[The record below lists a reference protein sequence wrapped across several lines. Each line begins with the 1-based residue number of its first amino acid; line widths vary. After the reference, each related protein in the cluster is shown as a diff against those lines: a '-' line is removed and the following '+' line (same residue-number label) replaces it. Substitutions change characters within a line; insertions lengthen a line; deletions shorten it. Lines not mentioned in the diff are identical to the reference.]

1 MVTLISSAVL
11 AIVAL
16 IACTAIYFSVARADA
31 GNADMQRL
39 AKAISEG
46 AMAFLGREYRT
57 LAIFAIIIAALL
69 WYFLG
74 IWTALC
80 YLVGSSFSA
89 TAGFIGMKAATK
101 GNVRTA
107 SAAQNSLSAAL
118 KIAFRSGAVMGLA
131 VVGLGLLGLSVL
143 LYVGTGALGIERI
156 IMALFGFSFGAS
168 TIALF
173 SRVGGGIYTKAADVG
188 ADIVGKLEQGIPE
201 DDPRNPATIADN
213 VGDNVGDIAGMGAD
227 LFSSYV
233 GSMIAAMAL
242 GLVFFEANEGYV
254 YFPLALSALGIVASL
269 VGMMFVRANTVEGLQ
284 KTLRNSFLFS
294 VVIVMIGAWFLSDMF
309 FQASTMFWVV
319 FAGLGAGVVIELA
332 TEYYTSSH
340 FNPVKR
346 LAKACE
352 TGAATNIIEGLG
364 LGFMSTAVPMLVI
377 IAVAFTSYSLEGF
390 YGIAIAAVAMLS
402 TLGISLAIDA
412 YGPVA
417 DNAGGIAEM
426 ASMPEN
432 VRETTDALDAAGNMT
447 AAIGKGFAIGSAGL
461 TALAFFSAFSTR
473 AGLEVI
479 SLLNI
484 EVLTGMFLGV
494 LMPFIFTSLTM
505 TAVSRAA
512 FEMIEE
518 VRRQFREM
526 PGILKGE
533 VEPDYRKCVDIST
546 VGALKQMIAPGLLI
560 IIPPIIVGIV
570 LGTEALGGMMIGALG
585 TAMLLGIALS
595 NAGGAWD
602 NAKKFIET
610 GEHGGKGSDAHEAS
624 VIGDTVGDPAKDTSG
639 PSLNILIKLMSI
651 VALTLL
657 PLFL

>member
-1 MVTLISSAVL
+1 MTTIIISAVL
-11 AIVAL
+11 AIIAL
-16 IACTAIYFSVARADA
+16 AACMVIYSSISRADA
-31 GNADMQRL
+31 GNETMHRL
-39 AKAISEG
+39 ADAISEG
-46 AMAFLGREYRT
+46 AMAFIGREYRT
-57 LAIFAIIIAALL
+57 LAIFAFIVAALL
-69 WYFLG
+69 WFFLG
-74 IWTALC
+74 GWTAIC
-80 YLVGSSFSA
+80 YAIGATLSA
-89 TAGFIGMKAATK
+89 TAGFIGMRAATI

-107 SAAQNSLSAAL
+107 AAAGNSLGEAL

-131 VVGLGLLGLSVL
+131 VVGLGLLGLTVL
-143 LYVGTGALGIERI
+143 IYIGSGTIGLENIVLS
-156 IMALFGFSFGAS
+156 LFGFSFGAS

-188 ADIVGKLEQGIPE
+188 ADIVGKVEQGIPE

-227 LFSSYV
+227 LYSSYV
-233 GSMIAAMAL
+233 GSMIAAMAM
-242 GLVFFEANEGYV
+242 GLVWTESHI
-254 YFPLALSALGIVASL
+254 YFPIALSALGIVASL
-269 VGMMFVRANTVEGLQ
+269 AGMFLVRAKDEKTLQ
-284 KTLRNSFLFS
+284 KALRNSFLFS
-294 VVIVMIGAWFLSDMF
+294 AVFVLIGSWFLSNAF
-309 FQASTMFWVV
+309 FGESTLFWVV
-319 FAGLGAGVVIELA
+319 FAGLGAGVIIELS
-332 TEYYTSSH
+332 TEYYTSAH
-340 FNPVKR
+340 FKPVQK
-346 LAKACE
+346 LANACE

-377 IAVAFTSYSLEGF
+377 IAVAFGSYSLAGF
-390 YGIAIAAVAMLS
+390 YGISIAAVAMLS

-426 ASMPEN
+426 ASLPED
-432 VRETTDALDAAGNMT
+432 VRKRTDALDAAGNMT

-473 AGLEVI
+473 AGLDAI

-484 EVLTGMFLGV
+484 GVLTGLFLGV

-518 VRRQFREM
+518 VRRQFKEM

-533 VEPDYRKCVDIST
+533 TEPDYRRCVDIST
-546 VGALKQMIAPGLLI
+546 IGALKQMIMPGLLI
-560 IIPPIIVGIV
+560 IIPPILIGLF
-570 LGTEALGGMMIGALG
+570 LGTEALGGMIIGALG
-585 TAMLLGIALS
+585 TAMLMGIALS

-624 VIGDTVGDPAKDTSG
+624 IIGDTVGDPAKDTSG

>member
-1 MVTLISSAVL
+1 MTTIIIGAVL

-16 IACTAIYFSVARADA
+16 LTCAAVYMSVSNSDSGNDQMQKIA
-31 GNADMQRL
+31 N
-39 AKAISEG
+39 AISEG

-57 LAIFAIIIAALL
+57 LAVFAIIIASLL

-74 IWTALC
+74 IWTAVC
-80 YLVGSSFSA
+80 YAIGATLSA
-89 TAGFIGMKAATK
+89 TAGFIGMRAATK

-107 SAAQNSLSAAL
+107 AAAGNSLAGAL
-118 KIAFRSGAVMGLA
+118 KVAFRSGAVMGLA
-131 VVGLGLLGLSVL
+131 VVGLGLLGLTSL
-143 LYVGTGALGIERI
+143 LYIGTSTIGLNAI
-156 IMALFGFSFGAS
+156 ILALFGFSFGAS

-188 ADIVGKLEQGIPE
+188 ADIVGKVEQGIPE

-227 LFSSYV
+227 LYSSYV

-242 GLVFFEANEGYV
+242 GLVLTTEHV
-254 YFPLALSALGIVASL
+254 YFPIALSTLGIVASL
-269 VGMMFVRANTVEGLQ
+269 AGMVLVRADTEAALQ

-294 VVIVMIGAWFLSDMF
+294 VVIVLIGSWFLADFYFES
-309 FQASTMFWVV
+309 SSLFWVV
-319 FAGLGAGVVIELA
+319 LAGLGAGVIIELA

-340 FNPVKR
+340 FRPVKR
-346 LAKACE
+346 LAESCE

-364 LGFMSTAVPMLVI
+364 LGFMSTVVPMLVI
-377 IAVAFTSYSLEGF
+377 IAVAFVSYTLSGF

-426 ASMPEN
+426 AGLPDE
-432 VRETTDALDAAGNMT
+432 VRERTDALDAAGNMT

-461 TALAFFSAFSTR
+461 TALAFFSAFATR
-473 AGLEVI
+473 AELDVI

-484 EVLTGMFLGV
+484 NVLTGMFLGV
-494 LMPFIFTSLTM
+494 LMPFVFTSLTM

-518 VRRQFREM
+518 VRRQFKEM

-533 VEPDYRKCVDIST
+533 VEPDYRRCVDIST
-546 VGALKQMIAPGLLI
+546 VGALKQMIVPGLLI
-560 IIPPIIVGIV
+560 IIPPIIVGLV
-570 LGTEALGGMMIGALG
+570 LGTESLGGMMIGALG
-585 TAMLLGIALS
+585 TAMMLGIALS

-610 GEHGGKGSDAHEAS
+610 GEHGGKGSDAHAAS

>member
-1 MVTLISSAVL
+1 MTTILIGAVL
-11 AIVAL
+11 AAIAL
-16 IACTAIYFSVARADA
+16 IACVSLYISIN
-31 GNADMQRL
+31 NADSGNEQMQKI
-39 AKAISEG
+39 ANAISDG
-46 AMAFLGREYRT
+46 AMAFIGREYRT
-57 LAIFAIIIAALL
+57 LAIFAVIIALLL
-69 WYFLG
+69 WVFLG
-74 IWTALC
+74 AWTAVC
-80 YLVGSSFSA
+80 YIIGATLSA
-89 TAGFIGMKAATK
+89 TAGFIGMRAATK

-107 SAAQNSLSAAL
+107 AAAGTSLAGAL

-131 VVGLGLLGLSVL
+131 VVGLGLLGLTTL
-143 LYVGTGALGIERI
+143 LYIGTGTIGLGAI
-156 IMALFGFSFGAS
+156 ILSLFGFSFGAS

-188 ADIVGKLEQGIPE
+188 ADIVGKVEQGIPE

-227 LFSSYV
+227 LYSSYV

-242 GLVFFEANEGYV
+242 GFVLTESHVFF
-254 YFPLALSALGIVASL
+254 PIALSSLGIVASL
-269 VGMMFVRANTVEGLQ
+269 AGMFLVRANDEKALQ
-284 KTLRNSFLFS
+284 KALRNSFLFS
-294 VVIVMIGAWFLSDMF
+294 VVVVLIGSWFLVDSF
-309 FQASTMFWVV
+309 FGGATLFWVV
-319 FAGLGAGVVIELA
+319 LAGLGSGVIIELS
-332 TEYYTSSH
+332 TEYYTSAH
-340 FNPVKR
+340 FKPVQR
-346 LAKACE
+346 LAKSCE

-364 LGFMSTAVPMLVI
+364 LGFMSTAIPMLVL
-377 IAVAFTSYSLEGF
+377 IAVAFTSYTMAGF

-426 ASMPEN
+426 AALPDE
-432 VRETTDALDAAGNMT
+432 VRERTDALDAAGNMT

-461 TALAFFSAFSTR
+461 TALAFFSAFATR
-473 AGLEVI
+473 AELDVI

-533 VEPDYRKCVDIST
+533 TEPDYRRCVDIST
-546 VGALKQMIAPGLLI
+546 VSALKQMVVPGLLI
-560 IIPPIIVGIV
+560 IIPPIIVGLV
-570 LGTEALGGMMIGALG
+570 LGAQALGGMIIGALG
-585 TAMLLGIALS
+585 TAMMLGIALS

-610 GEHGGKGSDAHEAS
+610 GEHGGKGSEAHEAA

>member
-1 MVTLISSAVL
+1 MTTIIIGAVL

-16 IACTAIYFSVARADA
+16 LTCAAVYMSVSNSDSGNDQMQKIA
-31 GNADMQRL
+31 N
-39 AKAISEG
+39 AISEG

-57 LAIFAIIIAALL
+57 LAVFAIIIAALL
-69 WYFLG
+69 WFFLG
-74 IWTALC
+74 VWTAVC
-80 YLVGSSFSA
+80 YAIGATLSA
-89 TAGFIGMKAATK
+89 TAGFIGMRAATK

-107 SAAQNSLSAAL
+107 AAAGSSLAGAL

-131 VVGLGLLGLSVL
+131 VVGLGLLGLTSL
-143 LYVGTGALGIERI
+143 LYIGTSTIGLDEI
-156 IMALFGFSFGAS
+156 ILALFGFSFGAS

-188 ADIVGKLEQGIPE
+188 ADIVGKVEQGIPE

-227 LFSSYV
+227 LYSSYV

-242 GLVFFEANEGYV
+242 GLVLTTEHV
-254 YFPLALSALGIVASL
+254 YFPVALSSLGIVASL
-269 VGMMFVRANTVEGLQ
+269 AGMLLVRADTEAALQ

-294 VVIVMIGAWFLSDMF
+294 VVVVLIGSWFLADFYFES
-309 FQASTMFWVV
+309 SSLFWVV
-319 FAGLGAGVVIELA
+319 LAGLGAGVIIELA
-332 TEYYTSSH
+332 TEFYTSSH
-340 FNPVKR
+340 FRPVKR
-346 LAKACE
+346 LAESCE

-364 LGFMSTAVPMLVI
+364 LGFMSTVVPMLVI
-377 IAVAFTSYSLEGF
+377 IAVAFVSYTLSGF

-426 ASMPEN
+426 AGLPDE
-432 VRETTDALDAAGNMT
+432 VRERTDALDAAGNMT

-461 TALAFFSAFSTR
+461 TALAFFSAFATR
-473 AGLEVI
+473 AELDVI

-484 EVLTGMFLGV
+484 NVLTGMFLGV
-494 LMPFIFTSLTM
+494 LMPFVFTSLTM

-518 VRRQFREM
+518 VRRQFKEM

-533 VEPDYRKCVDIST
+533 VEPDYRRCVDIST
-546 VGALKQMIAPGLLI
+546 VGALKQMIVPGLLI
-560 IIPPIIVGIV
+560 IIPPIIVGLV
-570 LGTEALGGMMIGALG
+570 LGTESLGGMMIGALG
-585 TAMLLGIALS
+585 TAMMLGIALS

-610 GEHGGKGSDAHEAS
+610 GEHGGKGSDAHAAS

>member
-1 MVTLISSAVL
+1 MVTLLISVILAV
-11 AIVAL
+11 VAL
-16 IACTAIYFSVARADA
+16 LACAGMYVSVARADS
-31 GNADMQRL
+31 GNKKMQKI
-39 AKAISEG
+39 AAAISDG
-46 AMAFLGREYRT
+46 AMAFIAREYRT
-57 LAIFAIIIAALL
+57 LAVFAAVMAALL
-69 WYFLG
+69 WIFLG
-74 IWTALC
+74 GWTALS
-80 YLVGSSFSA
+80 YVIGATLSA
-89 TAGFIGMKAATK
+89 TAGFIGMRAATK

-107 SAAQNSLSAAL
+107 AAARTSLGAAL
-118 KIAFRSGAVMGLA
+118 KVAFRSGAVMGLA

-143 LYVGTGALGIERI
+143 LWIGTGI
-156 IMALFGFSFGAS
+156 IGQEDMILALFGFSFGAS

-188 ADIVGKLEQGIPE
+188 ADFVGKVEEGIPE
-201 DDPRNPATIADN
+201 DDPRNPASIADN

-227 LFSSYV
+227 LYSSYV
-233 GSMIAAMAL
+233 GSIIAAMAL
-242 GLVFFEANEGYV
+242 GVFLSGAHVF
-254 YFPLALSALGIVASL
+254 FPLAIAGAGILASL
-269 VGMMFVRANTVEGLQ
+269 LGMLFVRAHDEKTLQ
-284 KTLRNSFLFS
+284 KTLRNSFLIS
-294 VVIVMIGAWFLSDMF
+294 TAAVLVAAWFIADVYFGS
-309 FQASTMFWVV
+309 STMFWVV
-319 FAGLGAGVVIELA
+319 LAGLGAGVLIELS

-340 FNPVKR
+340 FGPVKR
-346 LAKACE
+346 IAKASD

-364 LGFMSTAVPMLVI
+364 VGFMSTGIPLLVI
-377 IAVAFTSYSLEGF
+377 VGVAYVSFWLAGF
-390 YGIAIAAVAMLS
+390 YGVAIAAVAMLS

-426 ASMPEN
+426 AGLAAG
-432 VRETTDALDAAGNMT
+432 VRKRTDALDAAGNMT

-461 TALAFFSAFSTR
+461 TALAFFSAYSSR

-479 SLLNI
+479 SLLNMT
-484 EVLTGMFLGV
+484 VLTGVFLGA

-518 VRRQFREM
+518 VRRQFKEF
-526 PGILKGE
+526 PGILKGTQD
-533 VEPDYRKCVDIST
+533 PDYRRCVDIST
-546 VGALKQMIAPGLLI
+546 VGALKQMILPGLLI
-560 IIPPIIVGIV
+560 IVPPILVGFF
-570 LGTEALGGMMIGALG
+570 LGVEALGGMLIGALG
-585 TAMLLGIALS
+585 AAMLLGIALS

-602 NAKKFIET
+602 NAKKYIET
-610 GEHGGKGSDAHEAS
+610 GVHGGKGSSAHAAA

>member
-1 MVTLISSAVL
+1 MSTIIVSAGL
-11 AIVAL
+11 AILAL
-16 IACTAIYFSVARADA
+16 IACLVIYKAII
-31 GNADMQRL
+31 NADPGNEQMQKI
-39 AKAISEG
+39 AEDISGG
-46 AMAFLGREYRT
+46 AMAFIGREYRT
-57 LAIFAIIIAALL
+57 LAMFAVVIASLL
-69 WYFLG
+69 WVFIG
-74 IWTALC
+74 GWTALC
-80 YLVGSSFSA
+80 FAIGATFSA
-89 TAGFIGMKAATK
+89 VAGFIGMRAATK

-107 SAAQNSLSAAL
+107 AAAANSLADAL

-131 VVGLGLLGLSVL
+131 VVGLGLFGLTGLIYLGTATIGLESIILS
-143 LYVGTGALGIERI
+143 
-156 IMALFGFSFGAS
+156 LFGFSFGAS
-168 TIALF
+168 TISLF

-188 ADIVGKLEQGIPE
+188 ADIVGKIEQGIPE

-227 LFSSYV
+227 LYSSYV

-242 GLVFFEANEGYV
+242 GLALTEAHVFF
-254 YFPLALSALGIVASL
+254 PIALGALGIVASIA
-269 VGMMFVRANTVEGLQ
+269 GMFLVRANDEETLQ
-284 KTLRNSFLFS
+284 KVLRYSFLFAAF
-294 VVIVMIGAWFLSDMF
+294 VVLVGSWFLSDAYF
-309 FQASTMFWVV
+309 GSPTMFWVV
-319 FAGLGAGVVIELA
+319 FMGLGAGVVIELS

-340 FNPVKR
+340 FKPVKK

-352 TGAATNIIEGLG
+352 TGAATNIIEGIG
-364 LGFMSTAVPMLVI
+364 LGFMSTGIPLLVI
-377 IAVAFTSYSLEGF
+377 VGVAFGSYTMADF
-390 YGIAIAAVAMLS
+390 YGIAISAVAMLS

-426 ASMPEN
+426 SSQPSE
-432 VRETTDALDAAGNMT
+432 VRERTDALDAAGNMT

-461 TALAFFSAFSTR
+461 TALAFFSAYASR
-473 AGLEVI
+473 AGLDAI
-479 SLLNI
+479 SLLNM
-484 EVLTGMFLGV
+484 EVLVGVFLGV

-512 FEMIEE
+512 FDMIEE
-518 VRRQFREM
+518 VRRQFKEM
-526 PGILKGE
+526 PGILRGE
-533 VEPDYRKCVDIST
+533 TRPDYRRCVDIST
-546 VGALKQMIAPGLLI
+546 IGALKQMVVPGFLI
-560 IIPPIIVGIV
+560 IIPPIIVGLA
-570 LGTEALGGMMIGALG
+570 LGTEALGGMIIGALG

-602 NAKKFIET
+602 NAKKYIET
-610 GEHGGKGSDAHEAS
+610 GQHGGKGSEAHAAS

>member
-1 MVTLISSAVL
+1 MTTIMIGAGM
-11 AIVAL
+11 AIIAL
-16 IACTAIYFSVARADA
+16 IGCASIYISIAKSDA
-31 GNADMQRL
+31 GNDQMKKL
-39 AKAISEG
+39 AQAISEG
-46 AMAFLGREYRT
+46 AMAFIGREYRT
-57 LAIFAIIIAALL
+57 LAIFAVIIASLL

-74 IWTALC
+74 AWTAVC
-80 YLVGSSFSA
+80 YAIGATLSA
-89 TAGFIGMKAATK
+89 LAGFIGMRAATK

-107 SAAQNSLSAAL
+107 AAAGSSLAGAL

-131 VVGLGLLGLSVL
+131 VVGLGLLGLTSL
-143 LYVGTGALGIERI
+143 LYIGTGAIGLESI
-156 IMALFGFSFGAS
+156 ILSLFGFSFGAS

-188 ADIVGKLEQGIPE
+188 ADIVGKVEQGIPE

-227 LFSSYV
+227 LYSSYV

-242 GLVFFEANEGYV
+242 GFVLTESHVFF
-254 YFPLALSALGIVASL
+254 PIALSTLGIVASFA
-269 VGMMFVRANTVEGLQ
+269 GMLLVRAKDEKTLQ
-284 KTLRNSFLFS
+284 KALRNSFLFS
-294 VVIVMIGAWFLSDMF
+294 VVIVLIGSWFLADMF
-309 FQASTMFWVV
+309 FESATFFWVV
-319 FAGLGAGVVIELA
+319 LTGLGAGVIIELA

-340 FNPVKR
+340 FKPVQR
-346 LAKACE
+346 LAQSCE

-364 LGFMSTAVPMLVI
+364 LGFMSTAVPMLVL
-377 IAVAFTSYSLEGF
+377 IAVAFTSYSLAGF

-426 ASMPEN
+426 AGLPDE
-432 VRETTDALDAAGNMT
+432 VRERTDALDAAGNMT

-461 TALAFFSAFSTR
+461 TALAFFSAFATR
-473 AGLEVI
+473 AQLDVI

-533 VEPDYRKCVDIST
+533 TEPDYRRCVDIST
-546 VGALKQMIAPGLLI
+546 VSALKQMIVPGLLI
-560 IIPPIIVGIV
+560 IIPPIIVGLA
-570 LGTEALGGMMIGALG
+570 LGAQALGGMIIGALG

-602 NAKKFIET
+602 NAKKYIET
-610 GEHGGKGSDAHEAS
+610 GEHGGKGSDAHAAS

>member
-1 MVTLISSAVL
+1 MTTIIIGAVI
-11 AIVAL
+11 AIIAL
-16 IACTAIYFSVARADA
+16 IGCTTIYSSISKADA
-31 GNADMQRL
+31 GNAQMQKI
-39 AKAISEG
+39 AAAISEG
-46 AMAFLGREYRT
+46 AMAFIGREYRT
-57 LAIFAIIIAALL
+57 LAIFAVIIASLL
-69 WYFLG
+69 WIFLG
-74 IWTALC
+74 AWTAVC
-80 YLVGSSFSA
+80 YIIGATLSA
-89 TAGFIGMKAATK
+89 TAGFIGMRAATK

-107 SAAQNSLSAAL
+107 AAAGTSLAGAL

-131 VVGLGLLGLSVL
+131 VVGLGLLGLTSL
-143 LYVGTGALGIERI
+143 LYIGTGAIGLESI
-156 IMALFGFSFGAS
+156 ILSLFGFSFGAS

-188 ADIVGKLEQGIPE
+188 ADIVGKVEQGIPE

-227 LFSSYV
+227 LYSSYV

-242 GLVFFEANEGYV
+242 GFVLTESHV
-254 YFPLALSALGIVASL
+254 YFPIALSTLGIIASL
-269 VGMMFVRANTVEGLQ
+269 AGMFLVRANDEETLQ
-284 KTLRNSFLFS
+284 KALRNSFLFS
-294 VVIVMIGAWFLSDMF
+294 VGVVLIGSWFLADTF
-309 FQASTMFWVV
+309 FGSSTFFWVV
-319 FAGLGAGVVIELA
+319 FTGLGAGVIIELA
-332 TEYYTSSH
+332 TEYYTSAH
-340 FNPVKR
+340 FKPVQR
-346 LAKACE
+346 LAQSCE

-364 LGFMSTAVPMLVI
+364 LGFMSTAIPMLVL
-377 IAVAFTSYSLEGF
+377 IAVAFTSYSLAGF

-426 ASMPEN
+426 AALPDE
-432 VRETTDALDAAGNMT
+432 VRERTDALDAAGNMT

-461 TALAFFSAFSTR
+461 TALAFFSAFATR
-473 AGLEVI
+473 AQLDVI

-533 VEPDYRKCVDIST
+533 TEPDYRRCVDIST
-546 VGALKQMIAPGLLI
+546 VSALKQMVVPGLLI
-560 IIPPIIVGIV
+560 IIPPIIVGLA
-570 LGTEALGGMMIGALG
+570 LGAQALGGMIIGALG

-610 GEHGGKGSDAHEAS
+610 GEHGGKGSEAHAAA

>member
-1 MVTLISSAVL
+1 MQILATNRCKTLP
-11 AIVAL
+11 
-16 IACTAIYFSVARADA
+16 
-31 GNADMQRL
+31 N
-39 AKAISEG
+39 AISEG
-46 AMAFLGREYRT
+46 AMAFIGREYRT
-57 LAIFAIIIAALL
+57 LAIFAVVIASLL
-69 WYFLG
+69 WIFLG
-74 IWTALC
+74 PWTAVC
-80 YLVGSSFSA
+80 YIIGATLSA
-89 TAGFIGMKAATK
+89 TAGFIGMRAATK

-107 SAAQNSLSAAL
+107 AAAGTSLAGAL

-131 VVGLGLLGLSVL
+131 VVGLGLLGLTSL
-143 LYVGTGALGIERI
+143 LYIGTATIGLEAI
-156 IMALFGFSFGAS
+156 ILSLFGFSFGAS

-188 ADIVGKLEQGIPE
+188 ADIVGKVEQGIPE

-227 LFSSYV
+227 LYSSYV

-242 GLVFFEANEGYV
+242 GFVLTESHVFF
-254 YFPLALSALGIVASL
+254 PIALSTLGIIASL
-269 VGMMFVRANTVEGLQ
+269 AGMFLVRANDEKTLQ
-284 KTLRNSFLFS
+284 KALRNSFLFS
-294 VVIVMIGAWFLSDMF
+294 VVVVLAGSWFLVDSF
-309 FQASTMFWVV
+309 FGGATLFWVV
-319 FAGLGAGVVIELA
+319 FAGLGAGVIIELA
-332 TEYYTSSH
+332 TEYYTSAH
-340 FNPVKR
+340 FKPVQR
-346 LAKACE
+346 LAKSCE

-364 LGFMSTAVPMLVI
+364 LGFMSTAVPMLVL
-377 IAVAFTSYSLEGF
+377 IAVAFGSYTLAGF

-426 ASMPEN
+426 AALPDE
-432 VRETTDALDAAGNMT
+432 VRERTDALDAAGNMT

-461 TALAFFSAFSTR
+461 TALAFFSAFATR
-473 AGLEVI
+473 AELDVI

-518 VRRQFREM
+518 VRRQFKEM

-533 VEPDYRKCVDIST
+533 TKPDYRRCVDIST
-546 VGALKQMIAPGLLI
+546 VSALKQMVVPGLLI
-560 IIPPIIVGIV
+560 IIPPIIVGLA
-570 LGTEALGGMMIGALG
+570 LGAQALGGMMIGALG
-585 TAMLLGIALS
+585 TAMMLGIALS

-610 GEHGGKGSDAHEAS
+610 GEHGGKGSEAHEAA

-657 PLFL
+657 PLFSDFSIGIISILLKKARL

>member
-1 MVTLISSAVL
+1 MTTILIGAGM
-11 AIVAL
+11 AILAL
-16 IACTAIYFSVARADA
+16 IGCTSIYFSIARADA
-31 GNADMQRL
+31 GNDQMKKLAD
-39 AKAISEG
+39 AISDG
-46 AMAFLGREYRT
+46 AMAFIGREYRT
-57 LAIFAIIIAALL
+57 LAIFAIIIASLL

-74 IWTALC
+74 AWTAVC
-80 YLVGSSFSA
+80 YAIGATLSA
-89 TAGFIGMKAATK
+89 TAGFIGMRAATK

-107 SAAQNSLSAAL
+107 AAAGESLAGAL

-131 VVGLGLLGLSVL
+131 VVGLGLLGLTSL
-143 LYVGTGALGIERI
+143 LYIGTGSIGLEAI
-156 IMALFGFSFGAS
+156 ILSLFGFSFGAS

-188 ADIVGKLEQGIPE
+188 ADIVGKVEQGIPE

-227 LFSSYV
+227 LYSSYV

-242 GLVFFEANEGYV
+242 GFVLTESHV
-254 YFPLALSALGIVASL
+254 YFPIALSTLGIVASFA
-269 VGMMFVRANTVEGLQ
+269 GMLLVRANDEETLQ
-284 KTLRNSFLFS
+284 KALRNSFLFS
-294 VVIVMIGAWFLSDMF
+294 VVIVLIGSWFLADMF
-309 FQASTMFWVV
+309 FGSATFFWVV
-319 FAGLGAGVVIELA
+319 LTGLVAGVIIELA

-340 FNPVKR
+340 FKPVRR
-346 LAKACE
+346 LAEASE

-364 LGFMSTAVPMLVI
+364 LGFMSTAIPMLVI
-377 IAVAFTSYSLEGF
+377 IAVAFTSYSLAGF
-390 YGIAIAAVAMLS
+390 YGIAISAVAMLS

-426 ASMPEN
+426 AALPDE
-432 VRETTDALDAAGNMT
+432 VRERTDALDAAGNMT

-461 TALAFFSAFSTR
+461 TALAFFSAFATR
-473 AGLEVI
+473 AQLDVI

-533 VEPDYRKCVDIST
+533 TEPDYRRCVDIST
-546 VGALKQMIAPGLLI
+546 VSALKQMVVPGLLI
-560 IIPPIIVGIV
+560 IIPPIIVGII
-570 LGTEALGGMMIGALG
+570 LGAEALGGMIIGALG

-610 GEHGGKGSDAHEAS
+610 GEHGGKGSDAHAAS

>member
-1 MVTLISSAVL
+1 MTTIMIGAGM

-16 IACTAIYFSVARADA
+16 IGCTSIYISIAKADS
-31 GNADMQRL
+31 GNEQMQKL

-46 AMAFLGREYRT
+46 AMAFIGREYRT
-57 LAIFAIIIAALL
+57 LAIFAVIIASLL

-74 IWTALC
+74 VWTAVC
-80 YLVGSSFSA
+80 YAIGATLSA
-89 TAGFIGMKAATK
+89 LAGFIGMRAATK

-107 SAAQNSLSAAL
+107 AAAGTSLAGAL

-131 VVGLGLLGLSVL
+131 VVGLGLLGLTSL
-143 LYVGTGALGIERI
+143 LYIGTGAIGLEAI
-156 IMALFGFSFGAS
+156 ILSLFGFSFGAS

-188 ADIVGKLEQGIPE
+188 ADIVGKVEQGIPE

-227 LFSSYV
+227 LYSSYV

-242 GLVFFEANEGYV
+242 GFVLTESHVFF
-254 YFPLALSALGIVASL
+254 PIALSTLGIVASFA
-269 VGMMFVRANTVEGLQ
+269 GMLLVRAKDEKTLQ
-284 KTLRNSFLFS
+284 KALRNSFLFS
-294 VVIVMIGAWFLSDMF
+294 VLIVLTGSWFLADMF
-309 FQASTMFWVV
+309 FESATLFWVV
-319 FAGLGAGVVIELA
+319 LTGLGAGVIIELA

-340 FNPVKR
+340 FKPVQR
-346 LAKACE
+346 LAKSCE

-364 LGFMSTAVPMLVI
+364 LGFMSTAVPMLVL
-377 IAVAFTSYSLEGF
+377 IAVAFTSYSLAGF

-426 ASMPEN
+426 AGLPDE
-432 VRETTDALDAAGNMT
+432 VRERTDALDAAGNMT

-461 TALAFFSAFSTR
+461 TALAFFSAFATR
-473 AGLEVI
+473 AQLDVI

-518 VRRQFREM
+518 VRRQFKEM

-533 VEPDYRKCVDIST
+533 TEPDYRRCVDIST
-546 VGALKQMIAPGLLI
+546 VSALKQMIVPGLLI
-560 IIPPIIVGIV
+560 IIPPIIVGLA
-570 LGTEALGGMMIGALG
+570 LGAQALGGMIIGALG

-602 NAKKFIET
+602 NAKKYIET

>member
-1 MVTLISSAVL
+1 MTTIMIGAGM

-16 IACTAIYFSVARADA
+16 IGCISIYISIAKADS
-31 GNADMQRL
+31 GNEQMQKL

-46 AMAFLGREYRT
+46 AMAFIGREYRT
-57 LAIFAIIIAALL
+57 LAIFAVIIASLL

-74 IWTALC
+74 VWTAIC
-80 YLVGSSFSA
+80 YAIGATLSA
-89 TAGFIGMKAATK
+89 LAGFIGMRAATK

-107 SAAQNSLSAAL
+107 AAAGTSLAGAL

-131 VVGLGLLGLSVL
+131 VVGLGLLGLTSL
-143 LYVGTGALGIERI
+143 LYIGTGAIGLEAI
-156 IMALFGFSFGAS
+156 ILSLFGFSFGAS

-188 ADIVGKLEQGIPE
+188 ADIVGKVEQGIPE

-227 LFSSYV
+227 LYSSYV

-242 GLVFFEANEGYV
+242 GFVLTESHVFF
-254 YFPLALSALGIVASL
+254 PIALSTLGIVASFA
-269 VGMMFVRANTVEGLQ
+269 GMLLVRAKDEKTLQ
-284 KTLRNSFLFS
+284 KALRNSFLFS
-294 VVIVMIGAWFLSDMF
+294 VLIVLTGSWFLADMF
-309 FQASTMFWVV
+309 FESATLFWVV
-319 FAGLGAGVVIELA
+319 LTGLGAGVIIELA
-332 TEYYTSSH
+332 TEYYTSAH
-340 FNPVKR
+340 FKPVQR
-346 LAKACE
+346 LAKSCE

-364 LGFMSTAVPMLVI
+364 LGFMSTAVPMLVL
-377 IAVAFTSYSLEGF
+377 IAVVFTSYSLAGF

-426 ASMPEN
+426 AGLPDE
-432 VRETTDALDAAGNMT
+432 VRERTDALDAAGNMT

-461 TALAFFSAFSTR
+461 TALAFFSAFATR
-473 AGLEVI
+473 AQLDVI

-533 VEPDYRKCVDIST
+533 TEPDYRRCVDIST
-546 VGALKQMIAPGLLI
+546 VSALKQMIVPGLLI
-560 IIPPIIVGIV
+560 IIPPIIVGLA
-570 LGTEALGGMMIGALG
+570 LGAQALGGMIIGALG

-602 NAKKFIET
+602 NAKKYIET

>member
-1 MVTLISSAVL
+1 MTTIIIGAVM
-11 AIVAL
+11 AIIAL
-16 IACTAIYFSVARADA
+16 IGCISIYISIAKADA
-31 GNADMQRL
+31 GNEQMQ
-39 AKAISEG
+39 KISNAISDG
-46 AMAFLGREYRT
+46 AMAFIGREYRT
-57 LAIFAIIIAALL
+57 LAIFAVIIASLL

-74 IWTALC
+74 VWTAVC
-80 YLVGSSFSA
+80 YAIGATLSA
-89 TAGFIGMKAATK
+89 TAGFIGMRAATK

-107 SAAQNSLSAAL
+107 AAAGESLSGAL

-131 VVGLGLLGLSVL
+131 VVGLGLLGLTTL
-143 LYVGTGALGIERI
+143 LYIGTGAIGLESI
-156 IMALFGFSFGAS
+156 ILSLFGFSFGAS

-188 ADIVGKLEQGIPE
+188 ADIVGKVEQGIPE

-227 LFSSYV
+227 LYSSYV

-242 GLVFFEANEGYV
+242 GFVLTEAHV
-254 YFPLALSALGIVASL
+254 YFPIALSTLGIVASL
-269 VGMMFVRANTVEGLQ
+269 AGMLLVRANDEKTLQ
-284 KTLRNSFLFS
+284 KALRNSFLFS
-294 VVIVMIGAWFLSDMF
+294 VVVVLIGSWFLADMF
-309 FQASTMFWVV
+309 FGSATFFWVV
-319 FAGLGAGVVIELA
+319 FTGLGAGVIIELA

-340 FNPVKR
+340 FSPVQR

-364 LGFMSTAVPMLVI
+364 LGFMSTAIPMLVI
-377 IAVAFTSYSLEGF
+377 IAVAFTSYSLAGF
-390 YGIAIAAVAMLS
+390 YGIAISAVSMLS

-426 ASMPEN
+426 AALPDE
-432 VRETTDALDAAGNMT
+432 VRERTDALDAAGNMT

-461 TALAFFSAFSTR
+461 TALAFFSAFATR
-473 AGLEVI
+473 AQLEVI

-533 VEPDYRKCVDIST
+533 TEPDYRRCVDIST
-546 VGALKQMIAPGLLI
+546 VSALKQMVVPGLLI
-560 IIPPIIVGIV
+560 IIPPIIVGLA
-570 LGTEALGGMMIGALG
+570 LGAEALGGMIIGALG

-602 NAKKFIET
+602 NAKKYIET
-610 GEHGGKGSDAHEAS
+610 GAHGGKGSDAHEAS

>member
-1 MVTLISSAVL
+1 MTTILIGAVL
-11 AIVAL
+11 AVIAL
-16 IACTAIYFSVARADA
+16 IACVTLYVSIN
-31 GNADMQRL
+31 NADSGNEQMQKI
-39 AKAISEG
+39 ANAISEG
-46 AMAFLGREYRT
+46 AMAFIGREYRT
-57 LAIFAIIIAALL
+57 LAIFAVIIASLL
-69 WYFLG
+69 WFFLG
-74 IWTALC
+74 AWTAVC
-80 YLVGSSFSA
+80 YAIGATLSA
-89 TAGFIGMKAATK
+89 TAGFIGMRAATK

-107 SAAQNSLSAAL
+107 AAAGNSLADAL

-131 VVGLGLLGLSVL
+131 VVGLGLLGLTSL
-143 LYVGTGALGIERI
+143 LYIGTGTIGLEAI
-156 IMALFGFSFGAS
+156 ILSLFGFSFGAS

-188 ADIVGKLEQGIPE
+188 ADIVGKVEQGIPE

-227 LFSSYV
+227 LYSSYV

-242 GLVFFEANEGYV
+242 GFILTESHVFF
-254 YFPLALSALGIVASL
+254 PIALSALGIVASL
-269 VGMMFVRANTVEGLQ
+269 AGMFLVRANDEEALQ
-284 KTLRNSFLFS
+284 KALRNSFLFS
-294 VVIVMIGAWFLSDMF
+294 VVVVLIGSWFLVDSF
-309 FQASTMFWVV
+309 FGGSTLFWVV
-319 FAGLGAGVVIELA
+319 FAGLGAGVIIELA
-332 TEYYTSSH
+332 TEYYTSAH
-340 FNPVKR
+340 FKPVQR
-346 LAKACE
+346 LAKSCE

-364 LGFMSTAVPMLVI
+364 LGFMSTAVPMLVL
-377 IAVAFTSYSLEGF
+377 IAVAFTSYSLAGF

-426 ASMPEN
+426 AALPDE
-432 VRETTDALDAAGNMT
+432 VRERTDALDAAGNMT

-461 TALAFFSAFSTR
+461 TALAFFSAFATR
-473 AGLEVI
+473 AQLDVI

-533 VEPDYRKCVDIST
+533 TEPDYRRCVDIST
-546 VGALKQMIAPGLLI
+546 VSALKQMVVPGLLI

-570 LGTEALGGMMIGALG
+570 LGTQALGGMMIGALG

-610 GEHGGKGSDAHEAS
+610 GEHGGKGSEAHEAA

>member
-1 MVTLISSAVL
+1 MTTLLYASLL
-11 AIVAL
+11 AITALVACGFL
-16 IACTAIYFSVARADA
+16 YAWLARQDA
-31 GNADMQRL
+31 GTKKMKHL

-46 AMAFLGREYRT
+46 AMAFLAREYKT
-57 LAIFAIIIAALL
+57 LAVFAAIIASLL
-69 WYFLG
+69 WIFLG
-74 IWTALC
+74 PWIALC
-80 YLVGSSFSA
+80 YLVGASLSA
-89 TAGFIGMKAATK
+89 LAGFIGMRSATL
-101 GNVRTA
+101 GNVRTTA
-107 SAAQNSLSAAL
+107 AARKDLGSALRV
-118 KIAFRSGAVMGLA
+118 AFRAGAVMGLA
-131 VVGLGLLGLSVL
+131 VVGLGLLGLCL
-143 LYVGTGALGIERI
+143 LLWLGVNAIGWEAI
-156 IMALFGFSFGAS
+156 IAALFGFSFGAS

-188 ADIVGKLEQGIPE
+188 ADIVGKVEEGIPE

-242 GLVFFEANEGYV
+242 GFAIASETHIF
-254 YFPLALSALGIVASL
+254 FPLALSAVGIVASL
-269 VGMMFVRANTVEGLQ
+269 IGMFFVRAHDVATLQ
-284 KTLRNSFLFS
+284 KTLRNSFLIS
-294 VVIVMIGAWFLSDMF
+294 TLLVLVGAWFLSAAF
-309 FQASTMFWVV
+309 FDSNVMFWVV
-319 FAGLGAGVVIELA
+319 FSGLLAGVLIELS

-340 FNPVKR
+340 FAPVKR
-346 LAKACE
+346 IAQSSE
-352 TGAATNIIEGLG
+352 TGAATNIIEGLAT
-364 LGFMSTAVPMLVI
+364 GFMSTAIPLLVLV
-377 IAVAFTSYSLEGF
+377 AVAFTSYMLAGF
-390 YGIAIAAVAMLS
+390 YGVAIAAVAMLS

-426 ASMPEN
+426 AALPQA
-432 VRETTDALDAAGNMT
+432 VRERTDALDAAGNMT

-461 TALAFFSAFSTR
+461 TALAFFSAYSTR

-484 EVLTGMFLGV
+484 YVLVGVFLGA
-494 LMPFIFTSLTM
+494 LLPFIFTSLTLR
-505 TAVSRAA
+505 AVSKAA

-518 VRRQFREM
+518 VRRQFKEY
-526 PGILKGE
+526 PKILQGKQD
-533 VEPDYRKCVDIST
+533 PDYRRCVDIST
-546 VGALKQMIAPGLLI
+546 RGALKEMVLPGLLI
-560 IIPPIIVGIV
+560 IIPPILVGLF
-570 LGTEALGGMMIGALG
+570 LGTEALGGMLIGALG
-585 TAMLLGIALS
+585 AAMLLGIALS

-602 NAKKFIET
+602 NAKKYIET
-610 GEHGGKGSDAHEAS
+610 GVHGGKGSGAHEAA

>member
-1 MVTLISSAVL
+1 MSTIIVSAGL
-11 AIVAL
+11 AILAL
-16 IACTAIYFSVARADA
+16 IACLAIYKSITSADA
-31 GNADMQRL
+31 GNEQMQNLAAD
-39 AKAISEG
+39 ISGG
-46 AMAFLGREYRT
+46 AMAFIGREYRT
-57 LAIFAIIIAALL
+57 LGIFAIVIASLL
-69 WYFLG
+69 WIFVG
-74 IWTALC
+74 GWTALC
-80 YLVGSSFSA
+80 FGIGATFSA
-89 TAGFIGMKAATK
+89 TAGFIGMKSATK

-107 SAAQNSLSAAL
+107 AAAGNSLADAL
-118 KIAFRSGAVMGLA
+118 RIAFRSGAVMGLA
-131 VVGLGLLGLSVL
+131 VVGLGLLGLTGL
-143 LYVGTGALGIERI
+143 LYIGTETIGLEAI
-156 IMALFGFSFGAS
+156 ILSLFGFSFGAS
-168 TIALF
+168 TISLF

-188 ADIVGKLEQGIPE
+188 ADIVGKIEQGIPE

-227 LFSSYV
+227 LYSSYV

-242 GLVFFEANEGYV
+242 GLALTESHVFF
-254 YFPLALSALGIVASL
+254 PIALGALGIIASIA
-269 VGMMFVRANTVEGLQ
+269 GMFLVRANDEETLQ
-284 KTLRNSFLFS
+284 KVLRYSFLFAAFAVLVGS
-294 VVIVMIGAWFLSDMF
+294 WFLSDYYF
-309 FQASTMFWVV
+309 DSTTMFWVV
-319 FAGLGAGVVIELA
+319 FMGLGAGVVIELS

-340 FNPVKR
+340 FKPVQK
-346 LAKACE
+346 LAKASE

-364 LGFMSTAVPMLVI
+364 LGFMSTGIPLLVI
-377 IAVAFTSYSLEGF
+377 VAVAYGSYVMADF
-390 YGIAIAAVAMLS
+390 YGIAISAVAMLS

-426 ASMPEN
+426 SSLPSE
-432 VRETTDALDAAGNMT
+432 VRERTDALDAAGNMT

-461 TALAFFSAFSTR
+461 TALAFFSAYASR
-473 AGLEVI
+473 AGLDAI

-484 EVLTGMFLGV
+484 EVLAGVFLGV

-518 VRRQFREM
+518 VRRQFKEM

-533 VEPDYRKCVDIST
+533 TRPDYRRCVDIST
-546 VGALKQMIAPGLLI
+546 IGALKQMVVPGFLI
-560 IIPPIIVGIV
+560 IIPPIIVGLV
-570 LGTEALGGMMIGALG
+570 LGTESLGGMIIGALG

-595 NAGGAWD
+595 NSGGAWD
-602 NAKKFIET
+602 NAKKYIET
-610 GEHGGKGSDAHEAS
+610 GQHGGKGSEAHSAS

>member
-1 MVTLISSAVL
+1 MSTIIVSAGL
-11 AIVAL
+11 AILAL
-16 IACTAIYFSVARADA
+16 IACLVIYKTITNADA
-31 GNADMQRL
+31 GNERMQEL
-39 AKAISEG
+39 AEDISGG
-46 AMAFLGREYRT
+46 AMAFIGREYRT
-57 LAIFAIIIAALL
+57 LAVFAIVIASLL
-69 WYFLG
+69 WIFVG
-74 IWTALC
+74 GWTALC
-80 YLVGSSFSA
+80 FAIGAIFSA
-89 TAGFIGMKAATK
+89 AAGFIGMKSATK

-107 SAAQNSLSAAL
+107 AAAGNSLADAL

-131 VVGLGLLGLSVL
+131 VVGLGLFGLTSL
-143 LYVGTGALGIERI
+143 LYIGTGTIGLEAI
-156 IMALFGFSFGAS
+156 ILSLFGFSFGAS
-168 TIALF
+168 TISLF

-188 ADIVGKLEQGIPE
+188 ADIVGKIEQGIPE

-227 LFSSYV
+227 LYSSYV

-242 GLVFFEANEGYV
+242 GLGLTNAHVFF
-254 YFPLALSALGIVASL
+254 PIALGALGIVASIA
-269 VGMMFVRANTVEGLQ
+269 GMFLVRANDEETLQ
-284 KTLRNSFLFS
+284 KVLRYSFLFAAFAVLVGS
-294 VVIVMIGAWFLSDMF
+294 WFLSDYYF
-309 FQASTMFWVV
+309 GSQTMFWVV
-319 FAGLGAGVVIELA
+319 FMGLGAGVAIELS

-340 FNPVKR
+340 FSPVKK
-346 LAKACE
+346 LAEASE

-364 LGFMSTAVPMLVI
+364 LGFMSTGIPLLVI
-377 IAVAFTSYSLEGF
+377 VAVAYGSYEMADF
-390 YGIAIAAVAMLS
+390 YGIAISAVAMLS

-426 ASMPEN
+426 SSLPSE
-432 VRETTDALDAAGNMT
+432 VRDRTDALDAAGNMT

-461 TALAFFSAFSTR
+461 TALAFFSAYASR
-473 AGLEVI
+473 AGLDAI
-479 SLLNI
+479 SLLNM
-484 EVLTGMFLGV
+484 EVLVGVFLGV

-518 VRRQFREM
+518 VRRQFKEM

-533 VEPDYRKCVDIST
+533 TRPDYRRCVDIST
-546 VGALKQMIAPGLLI
+546 IGALKQMVVPGFLI
-560 IIPPIIVGIV
+560 IIPPIIVGLV
-570 LGTEALGGMMIGALG
+570 LGTEALGGMIIGALG

-595 NAGGAWD
+595 NSGGAWD
-602 NAKKFIET
+602 NAKKYIET
-610 GEHGGKGSDAHEAS
+610 GQHGGKGSEAHSAS

>member
-1 MVTLISSAVL
+1 MTTIMIGAGM
-11 AIVAL
+11 AIIAL
-16 IACTAIYFSVARADA
+16 IGCTSIYISIAKADS
-31 GNADMQRL
+31 GNEQMQKL

-46 AMAFLGREYRT
+46 AMAFIGREYRT
-57 LAIFAIIIAALL
+57 LAIFAVIIASLL

-74 IWTALC
+74 AWTAVC
-80 YLVGSSFSA
+80 YAIGATLSA
-89 TAGFIGMKAATK
+89 TAGFIGMRAATK

-107 SAAQNSLSAAL
+107 AAAGTSLAGAL

-131 VVGLGLLGLSVL
+131 VVGLGLLGLTSL
-143 LYVGTGALGIERI
+143 LYIGTGTIGLGNI
-156 IMALFGFSFGAS
+156 ILSLFGFSFGAS

-188 ADIVGKLEQGIPE
+188 ADIVGKVEQGIPE

-227 LFSSYV
+227 LYSSYV

-242 GLVFFEANEGYV
+242 GFVLTESHVFF
-254 YFPLALSALGIVASL
+254 PIALSTLGIIASL
-269 VGMMFVRANTVEGLQ
+269 AGMLLVRANDEETLQ
-284 KTLRNSFLFS
+284 KALRNSFLFS
-294 VVIVMIGAWFLSDMF
+294 VVVVLVGSWFLVDSF
-309 FQASTMFWVV
+309 FGGATLFWVV
-319 FAGLGAGVVIELA
+319 LAGLGAGVIIELA
-332 TEYYTSSH
+332 TEYYTSAH
-340 FNPVKR
+340 FKPVQR
-346 LAKACE
+346 LAKSCE

-364 LGFMSTAVPMLVI
+364 LGFMSTAVPMLVL
-377 IAVAFTSYSLEGF
+377 IAVAFTSYSFAGF

-426 ASMPEN
+426 AALPDE
-432 VRETTDALDAAGNMT
+432 VRERTDALDAAGNMT

-461 TALAFFSAFSTR
+461 TALAFFSAFATR
-473 AGLEVI
+473 AELDVI

-533 VEPDYRKCVDIST
+533 TEPDYRRCVDIST
-546 VGALKQMIAPGLLI
+546 LSALKQMIVPGLLI

-570 LGTEALGGMMIGALG
+570 LGTQALGGMMIGALG

-610 GEHGGKGSDAHEAS
+610 GEHGGKGSEAHAAS

>member
-1 MVTLISSAVL
+1 MTTIMIGAGM
-11 AIVAL
+11 AIIAL
-16 IACTAIYFSVARADA
+16 IGCTSIYISIAKADA
-31 GNADMQRL
+31 GNDQMKKL
-39 AKAISEG
+39 AQAISEG
-46 AMAFLGREYRT
+46 AMAFIGREYRT
-57 LAIFAIIIAALL
+57 LAIFAVIIASLL

-74 IWTALC
+74 VWTAVC
-80 YLVGSSFSA
+80 YAIGATLSA
-89 TAGFIGMKAATK
+89 LAGFIGMRAATK

-107 SAAQNSLSAAL
+107 AAAGTSLAGAL

-131 VVGLGLLGLSVL
+131 VVGLGLLGLTSL
-143 LYVGTGALGIERI
+143 LYIGTGAIGLEAI
-156 IMALFGFSFGAS
+156 ILSLFGFSFGAS

-188 ADIVGKLEQGIPE
+188 ADIVGKVEQGIPE

-227 LFSSYV
+227 LYSSYV

-242 GLVFFEANEGYV
+242 GFVLTESHVFF
-254 YFPLALSALGIVASL
+254 PIALSTLGIVASFA
-269 VGMMFVRANTVEGLQ
+269 GMLLVRAKDEKTLQ
-284 KTLRNSFLFS
+284 KALRNSFLFS
-294 VVIVMIGAWFLSDMF
+294 VLIVLIGSWFLADMF
-309 FQASTMFWVV
+309 FGSATLFWVV
-319 FAGLGAGVVIELA
+319 LTGLGAGVIIELA

-340 FNPVKR
+340 FKPVQR
-346 LAKACE
+346 LAQSCE

-364 LGFMSTAVPMLVI
+364 LGFMSTAVPMLVL
-377 IAVAFTSYSLEGF
+377 IAVAFTSYSLAGF

-426 ASMPEN
+426 AGLPDE
-432 VRETTDALDAAGNMT
+432 VRERTDALDAAGNMT

-461 TALAFFSAFSTR
+461 TALAFFSAFATR
-473 AGLEVI
+473 AELDVI

-533 VEPDYRKCVDIST
+533 TEPDYRRCVDIST
-546 VGALKQMIAPGLLI
+546 VSALKQMIVPGLLI
-560 IIPPIIVGIV
+560 IIPPIIVGLA
-570 LGTEALGGMMIGALG
+570 LGAQALGGMIIGALG

-602 NAKKFIET
+602 NAKKYIET
-610 GEHGGKGSDAHEAS
+610 GEHGGKGSDAHAAS

>member
-1 MVTLISSAVL
+1 MTTIMIGAGM

-16 IACTAIYFSVARADA
+16 IGCTSIYISIAKADS
-31 GNADMQRL
+31 GNEQMQKI
-39 AKAISEG
+39 ANAISEG
-46 AMAFLGREYRT
+46 AMAFIGREYRT
-57 LAIFAIIIAALL
+57 LAIFAVIIASLL

-74 IWTALC
+74 VWTAIC
-80 YLVGSSFSA
+80 YAIGATLSA
-89 TAGFIGMKAATK
+89 LAGFIGMRAATK

-107 SAAQNSLSAAL
+107 AAAGTSLAGAL

-131 VVGLGLLGLSVL
+131 VVGLGLLGLTSL
-143 LYVGTGALGIERI
+143 LYIGTGAIGLEAI
-156 IMALFGFSFGAS
+156 ILSLFGFSFGAS

-188 ADIVGKLEQGIPE
+188 ADIVGKVEQGIPE

-227 LFSSYV
+227 LYSSYV

-242 GLVFFEANEGYV
+242 GFVLTESHVFF
-254 YFPLALSALGIVASL
+254 PIALSTMGIVASFA
-269 VGMMFVRANTVEGLQ
+269 GMLLVRAKDEKTLQ
-284 KTLRNSFLFS
+284 KALRNSFLFS
-294 VVIVMIGAWFLSDMF
+294 VLIVLIGSWFLADMF
-309 FQASTMFWVV
+309 FGSATLFWVV
-319 FAGLGAGVVIELA
+319 LTGLGAGVIIELA
-332 TEYYTSSH
+332 TEYYTSAH
-340 FNPVKR
+340 FKPVQR
-346 LAKACE
+346 LAKSCE

-364 LGFMSTAVPMLVI
+364 LGFMSTAVPMLVL
-377 IAVAFTSYSLEGF
+377 IAVVFTSYSLAGF

-426 ASMPEN
+426 AGLPDE
-432 VRETTDALDAAGNMT
+432 VRERTDALDAAGNMT

-461 TALAFFSAFSTR
+461 TALAFFSAFATR
-473 AGLEVI
+473 AQLDVI

-533 VEPDYRKCVDIST
+533 TEPDYRRCVDIST
-546 VGALKQMIAPGLLI
+546 VSALKQMIVPGLLI
-560 IIPPIIVGIV
+560 IIPPIIVGLA
-570 LGTEALGGMMIGALG
+570 LGAQALGGMIIGALG

-602 NAKKFIET
+602 NAKKYIET

>member
-1 MVTLISSAVL
+1 MTTILIGAVL
-11 AIVAL
+11 AVIAL
-16 IACTAIYFSVARADA
+16 IACVSLYVSIN
-31 GNADMQRL
+31 NADSGNEQMQKI
-39 AKAISEG
+39 ANAISEG
-46 AMAFLGREYRT
+46 AMAFIGREYRT
-57 LAIFAIIIAALL
+57 LAIFAVIIASLL

-74 IWTALC
+74 AWTAVC
-80 YLVGSSFSA
+80 YAIGATLSA
-89 TAGFIGMKAATK
+89 TAGFIGMRAATK

-107 SAAQNSLSAAL
+107 AAAGTSLAGAL

-131 VVGLGLLGLSVL
+131 VVGLGLLGLTSL
-143 LYVGTGALGIERI
+143 LYIGTSTIGLEAI
-156 IMALFGFSFGAS
+156 ILSLFGFSFGAS

-188 ADIVGKLEQGIPE
+188 ADIVGKVEQGIPE

-227 LFSSYV
+227 LYSSYV

-242 GLVFFEANEGYV
+242 GFILTESHVFF
-254 YFPLALSALGIVASL
+254 PIALSALGIVASL
-269 VGMMFVRANTVEGLQ
+269 AGMFLVRANDEAALQ
-284 KTLRNSFLFS
+284 KALRNSFLFS
-294 VVIVMIGAWFLSDMF
+294 VVVVLIGSWFLVDSF
-309 FQASTMFWVV
+309 FGGSTLFWVV
-319 FAGLGAGVVIELA
+319 FAGLGAGVIIELA
-332 TEYYTSSH
+332 TEYYTSAH
-340 FNPVKR
+340 FKPVQR
-346 LAKACE
+346 LAKSCE

-364 LGFMSTAVPMLVI
+364 LGFMSTAVPMLVL
-377 IAVAFTSYSLEGF
+377 IAVAFSSYTLAGF

-426 ASMPEN
+426 AALPDE
-432 VRETTDALDAAGNMT
+432 VRERTDALDAAGNMT

-461 TALAFFSAFSTR
+461 TALAFFSAFATR
-473 AGLEVI
+473 AQLDVI

-533 VEPDYRKCVDIST
+533 TEPDYRRCVDIST
-546 VGALKQMIAPGLLI
+546 VSALKQMVVPGLLI
-560 IIPPIIVGIV
+560 IIPPIIVGVV
-570 LGTEALGGMMIGALG
+570 LGTQALGGMMIGALG

-610 GEHGGKGSDAHEAS
+610 GEHGGKGSEAHEAA

>member
-1 MVTLISSAVL
+1 MTTIIVSAGL
-11 AIVAL
+11 TIVAL
-16 IACTAIYFSVARADA
+16 IACLAIYISVN
-31 GNADMQRL
+31 NADPGNERMQKI
-39 AKAISEG
+39 AGDISEG
-46 AMAFLGREYRT
+46 AMAFIGREYRT
-57 LAIFAIIIAALL
+57 LAVFALIIAVLL
-69 WYFLG
+69 WIFLG
-74 IWTALC
+74 AWTAVC
-80 YLVGSSFSA
+80 YAIGATFSA
-89 TAGFIGMKAATK
+89 LAGFIGMRAATK

-107 SAAQNSLSAAL
+107 AAAGNSLADAL
-118 KIAFRSGAVMGLA
+118 KVAFRSGAVMGLA
-131 VVGLGLLGLSVL
+131 VVGLGLLGLTSL
-143 LYVGTGALGIERI
+143 LYIGTGTIGLESI
-156 IMALFGFSFGAS
+156 ILSLFGFSFGAS

-188 ADIVGKLEQGIPE
+188 ADIVGKVEQGIPE

-227 LFSSYV
+227 LYSSYV

-242 GLVFFEANEGYV
+242 GLALTEAHI
-254 YFPLALSALGIVASL
+254 YFPIALGALGIVASL
-269 VGMMFVRANTVEGLQ
+269 AGMFIVRANDEETLQ
-284 KTLRNSFLFS
+284 KVLRYSFLFAAF
-294 VVIVMIGAWFLSDMF
+294 VVLIGSWFLSDAYF
-309 FQASTMFWVV
+309 GSATMFWVV
-319 FAGLGAGVVIELA
+319 FSGLTAGVIIELS

-340 FNPVKR
+340 FKPVKR
-346 LAKACE
+346 LAEASE

-364 LGFMSTAVPMLVI
+364 LGFMSTAIPMLVI
-377 IAVAFTSYSLEGF
+377 IAVAFVSYVLADF
-390 YGIAIAAVAMLS
+390 YGIAISAVAMLS

-426 ASMPEN
+426 SSLPDE
-432 VRETTDALDAAGNMT
+432 VRERTDALDAAGNMT

-473 AGLEVI
+473 AGLDAI

-484 EVLTGMFLGV
+484 EVLTGVFLGV

-512 FEMIEE
+512 FDMIEE
-518 VRRQFREM
+518 VRRQFKAM

-533 VEPDYRKCVDIST
+533 TEPDYRRCVDIST
-546 VGALKQMIAPGLLI
+546 IGALKQMIVPGFLI
-560 IIPPIIVGIV
+560 IIPPIIVGLV
-570 LGTEALGGMMIGALG
+570 LGTEALGGMIIGALG

-610 GEHGGKGSDAHEAS
+610 GEHGGKGSEAHAAS

>member
-1 MVTLISSAVL
+1 MTTIIISAG
-11 AIVAL
+11 ITIIAL
-16 IACTAIYFSVARADA
+16 IACLTIYLSVK
-31 GNADMQRL
+31 NADPGNKRMQKL
-39 AKAISEG
+39 SADISEG
-46 AMAFLGREYRT
+46 AMAFIGREYRT
-57 LAIFAIIIAALL
+57 LAIFAIIIAILL
-69 WYFLG
+69 WVFVG
-74 IWTALC
+74 AWTALC
-80 YLVGSSFSA
+80 YIIGATFSA
-89 TAGFIGMKAATK
+89 TAGFIGMRTATK

-107 SAAQNSLSAAL
+107 AAADNSLADAL

-131 VVGLGLLGLSVL
+131 VVGLGLLGLTGL
-143 LYVGTGALGIERI
+143 LYIGTGI
-156 IMALFGFSFGAS
+156 IGLEDIILSLFGFSFGAS

-173 SRVGGGIYTKAADVG
+173 SRVGGGIFTKAADVG
-188 ADIVGKLEQGIPE
+188 ADIVGKVEQGIPE

-227 LFSSYV
+227 LYSSYV

-242 GLVFFEANEGYV
+242 GLALTEAHI
-254 YFPLALSALGIVASL
+254 YFPIALSALGIVASL
-269 VGMMFVRANTVEGLQ
+269 AGMLIVRANDEETLQ
-284 KTLRNSFLFS
+284 KVLRYSFLFS
-294 VVIVMIGAWFLSDMF
+294 ALVVLIGSWFLSDIYF
-309 FQASTMFWVV
+309 GSATMFWVV
-319 FAGLGAGVVIELA
+319 LTGLGAGVVVELA

-340 FNPVKR
+340 FSPVKQ
-346 LAKACE
+346 LAVSSE

-364 LGFMSTAVPMLVI
+364 LGFMSTAVPMLMI
-377 IAVAFTSYSLEGF
+377 IAVAFVSYMLAGF
-390 YGIAIAAVAMLS
+390 YGIAISAVAMLS

-426 ASMPEN
+426 ASLPQQ
-432 VRETTDALDAAGNMT
+432 VRDRTDALDAAGNMT

-479 SLLNI
+479 SLLDI
-484 EVLTGMFLGV
+484 KVLVGLFLGV

-512 FEMIEE
+512 FDMIEE

-533 VEPDYRKCVDIST
+533 TEPDFRRCVDIST
-546 VGALKQMIAPGLLI
+546 IGALKQMIVPGLLI
-560 IIPPIIVGIV
+560 IIPPIIVGLA
-570 LGTEALGGMMIGALG
+570 LGTEALGGMIIGALG
-585 TAMLLGIALS
+585 TAMLLGITLS

-602 NAKKFIET
+602 NAKKYIET
-610 GEHGGKGSDAHEAS
+610 GEHGGKGSEAHAAS
-624 VIGDTVGDPAKDTSG
+624 IIGDTVGDPAKDTSG

>member
-1 MVTLISSAVL
+1 MTTIIVSAGL
-11 AIVAL
+11 TIVAL
-16 IACTAIYFSVARADA
+16 IACLAIYISVN
-31 GNADMQRL
+31 NADPGNERMQKI
-39 AKAISEG
+39 AGDISEG
-46 AMAFLGREYRT
+46 AMAFIGREYRT
-57 LAIFAIIIAALL
+57 LAVFALIIAVLL
-69 WYFLG
+69 WIFVG
-74 IWTALC
+74 AWTAVC
-80 YLVGSSFSA
+80 YAIGSTFSA
-89 TAGFIGMKAATK
+89 LAGFIGMRAATK

-107 SAAQNSLSAAL
+107 AAAGNSLADAL

-131 VVGLGLLGLSVL
+131 VVGLGLLGLTSL
-143 LYVGTGALGIERI
+143 LYIGTGTIGLESI
-156 IMALFGFSFGAS
+156 ILSLFGFSFGAS

-188 ADIVGKLEQGIPE
+188 ADIVGKVEQGIPE

-227 LFSSYV
+227 LYSSYV

-242 GLVFFEANEGYV
+242 GLALTEAHI
-254 YFPLALSALGIVASL
+254 YFPIALGALGIAASL
-269 VGMMFVRANTVEGLQ
+269 AGMFIVRANDEETLQ
-284 KTLRNSFLFS
+284 KVLRYSFLFAAF
-294 VVIVMIGAWFLSDMF
+294 VVLVGSWFLSDAYF
-309 FQASTMFWVV
+309 GSATMFWVV
-319 FAGLGAGVVIELA
+319 FTGLAAGVIIELS

-340 FNPVKR
+340 FKPVKR
-346 LAKACE
+346 LAEASE

-364 LGFMSTAVPMLVI
+364 LGFMSTAIPMLVI
-377 IAVAFTSYSLEGF
+377 IAVAFVSYVLADF
-390 YGIAIAAVAMLS
+390 YGIAISAVAMLS

-426 ASMPEN
+426 SSLPDE
-432 VRETTDALDAAGNMT
+432 VRERTDALDAAGNMT

-473 AGLEVI
+473 AGLDAI

-484 EVLTGMFLGV
+484 EVLTGVFLGV

-512 FEMIEE
+512 FDMIEE
-518 VRRQFREM
+518 VRRQFKAM

-533 VEPDYRKCVDIST
+533 TEPDYRRCVDIST
-546 VGALKQMIAPGLLI
+546 IGALKQMIVPGFLI
-560 IIPPIIVGIV
+560 IIPPIIVGLV
-570 LGTEALGGMMIGALG
+570 LGTEALGGMIIGALG

-610 GEHGGKGSDAHEAS
+610 GEHGGKGSEAHAAS

>member
-1 MVTLISSAVL
+1 MTTIIIGAAMAV
-11 AIVAL
+11 IAL
-16 IACTAIYFSVARADA
+16 IGCVTIYLSIARADA
-31 GNADMQRL
+31 GNEQMQNI
-39 AKAISEG
+39 AEAISEG
-46 AMAFLGREYRT
+46 AMAFIGREYRT
-57 LAIFAIIIAALL
+57 LAIFAVIIASLL

-74 IWTALC
+74 AWTAVC
-80 YLVGSSFSA
+80 YAIGATLSA
-89 TAGFIGMKAATK
+89 TAGFIGMRAATK

-107 SAAQNSLSAAL
+107 AAAGTSLSGAL

-131 VVGLGLLGLSVL
+131 VVGLGLLGLTSL
-143 LYVGTGALGIERI
+143 LYIGTGAIGLESI
-156 IMALFGFSFGAS
+156 ILSLFGFSFGAS

-188 ADIVGKLEQGIPE
+188 ADIVGKVEQGIPE

-227 LFSSYV
+227 LYSSYV

-242 GLVFFEANEGYV
+242 GFVLTESHVFF
-254 YFPLALSALGIVASL
+254 PIALSTLGIIASL
-269 VGMMFVRANTVEGLQ
+269 IGMLLVRANDEKTLQ
-284 KTLRNSFLFS
+284 KALRNSFLSS
-294 VVIVMIGAWFLSDMF
+294 VVMVLIGSWFLADLF
-309 FQASTMFWVV
+309 FGASTFFWVV
-319 FAGLGAGVVIELA
+319 FTGLGAGVVIELA
-332 TEYYTSSH
+332 TEYYTSAH
-340 FNPVKR
+340 FKPVQR
-346 LAKACE
+346 LAKSCE

-364 LGFMSTAVPMLVI
+364 LGFMSTAIPMLVL
-377 IAVAFTSYSLEGF
+377 IAVAFTSYSLAGF

-426 ASMPEN
+426 AALPDE
-432 VRETTDALDAAGNMT
+432 VRERTDALDAAGNMT

-461 TALAFFSAFSTR
+461 TALAFFSAFATR
-473 AGLEVI
+473 AQLDVI

-533 VEPDYRKCVDIST
+533 TKPDYRRCVDIST
-546 VGALKQMIAPGLLI
+546 VSALKQMVVPGLLI
-560 IIPPIIVGIV
+560 IIPPIIVGLA
-570 LGTEALGGMMIGALG
+570 LGVQALGGMIIGALG
-585 TAMLLGIALS
+585 TAMMLGIALS

-610 GEHGGKGSDAHEAS
+610 GEHGGKGSEAHEAA